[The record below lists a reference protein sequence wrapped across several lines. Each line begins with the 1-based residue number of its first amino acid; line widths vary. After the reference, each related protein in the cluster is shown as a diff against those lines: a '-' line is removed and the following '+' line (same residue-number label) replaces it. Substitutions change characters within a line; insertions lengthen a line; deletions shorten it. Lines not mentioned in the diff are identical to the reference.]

1 MLEAFR
7 SKNIVYSLWNG
18 QILIQVKAKEK
29 QKSTSPPKVCGY
41 ENYWRRSCI
50 CLGPTKTWKISS
62 FFISQKPVNF
72 FDSPHRCVDLMES
85 IISPHFN
92 EIFHNRSSPFCLGP
106 VDVLMIHVWKSP
118 HVFVERVCDDCWFTE
133 PMISCWYLHWS
144 FSLSHFLEQYY
155 TEETYAGEWEGQ
167 ELKLQVF
174 WGESFRG
181 TLIFTIWSV
190 LLTHRK
196 WYKE

>member
-1 MLEAFR
+1 MLEAFQ
-7 SKNIVYSLWNG
+7 SKNIVDSLWNG

-72 FDSPHRCVDLMES
+72 FDSPQRCIDLMES

-118 HVFVERVCDDCWFTE
+118 HVFVERVCDDCWFHWVCDFTL
-133 PMISCWYLHWS
+133 ISPLKFLPITFSRAVLHRRNLCWW
-144 FSLSHFLEQYY
+144 
-155 TEETYAGEWEGQ
+155 
-167 ELKLQVF
+167 V
-174 WGESFRG
+174 RG
-181 TLIFTIWSV
+181 TRVKVAGFLREEF
-190 LLTHRK
+190 
-196 WYKE
+196 